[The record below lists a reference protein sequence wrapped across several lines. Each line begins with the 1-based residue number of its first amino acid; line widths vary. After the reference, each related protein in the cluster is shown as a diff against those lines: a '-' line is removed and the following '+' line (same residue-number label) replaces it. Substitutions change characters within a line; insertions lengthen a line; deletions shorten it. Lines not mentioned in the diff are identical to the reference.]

1 MLLKN
6 KVAVI
11 TGSNRGIGKQTL
23 EIFSKNGADIIACVR
38 ESNND
43 FKEYTKKISQDT
55 KNSIDIVDLDLQS
68 ENSVKDAIKRI
79 ASMNKKIDILI
90 NNAGSI
96 YTGIFQ
102 MTPISKLREIFEIN
116 FFSQS
121 VFVQG
126 LVKTMI
132 KNKSGNIIYISSSSA
147 IDANEG
153 RSAYSASKAAIIT
166 QAKTLSKELG
176 VFNIRVNCIAPGLT
190 QTDMMKNN
198 TPDNILQE
206 VIKTIPLKRVGDPN
220 EIANVALFLASDL
233 STYLSGQ
240 TIRVDGG
247 MN

>member
-1 MLLKN
+1 
-6 KVAVI
+6 
-11 TGSNRGIGKQTL
+11 
-23 EIFSKNGADIIACVR
+23 
-38 ESNND
+38 
-43 FKEYTKKISQDT
+43 
-55 KNSIDIVDLDLQS
+55 
-68 ENSVKDAIKRI
+68 
-79 ASMNKKIDILI
+79 
-90 NNAGSI
+90 
-96 YTGIFQ
+96 
-102 MTPISKLREIFEIN
+102 MTTISKLREIFEIN

-132 KNKSGNIIYISSSSA
+132 KNKSGSIIYISSSSA

-176 VFNIRVNCIAPGLT
+176 AFNIRVNCIAPGLT

-220 EIANVALFLASDL
+220 EIANVILFLASDL

>member
-23 EIFSKNGADIIACVR
+23 EIFSKNGADVIACVR
-38 ESNND
+38 KSSND
-43 FKEYTKKISQDT
+43 FIEYTKKLSQET

-79 ASMNKKIDILI
+79 VSMNKKIDILI

-102 MTPISKLREIFEIN
+102 MTTISKLREIFEIN

-132 KNKSGNIIYISSSSA
+132 KNKSGSIIYISSSSA

-166 QAKTLSKELG
+166 QAKTLSKELEH
-176 VFNIRVNCIAPGLT
+176 L
-190 QTDMMKNN
+190 
-198 TPDNILQE
+198 IL
-206 VIKTIPLKRVGDPN
+206 G
-220 EIANVALFLASDL
+220 
-233 STYLSGQ
+233 
-240 TIRVDGG
+240 
-247 MN
+247 

>member
-38 ESNND
+38 KSNND
-43 FKEYTKKISQDT
+43 FKEFTKKISQET
-55 KNSIDIVDLDLQS
+55 KNLIDIVDLDLQS

>member
-23 EIFSKNGADIIACVR
+23 EIFSKNGADVIACVR
-38 ESNND
+38 KSSHD
-43 FKEYTKKISQDT
+43 FIKYTKELTKET
-55 KNSIDIVDLDLQS
+55 KNSIDIVNLDLQS
-68 ENSVKDAIKRI
+68 ENSVKDAIKEI

-96 YTGIFQ
+96 FTGIFQ
-102 MTPISKLREIFEIN
+102 MTPISKLKEIFEIN

-121 VFVQG
+121 IFVQG

-132 KNKSGNIIYISSSSA
+132 KNKRGSIIYISSSSA

-153 RSAYSASKAAIIT
+153 RSAYSASKAAIIA

-190 QTDMMKNN
+190 QTDMMENN
-198 TPDNILQE
+198 TPDNILEE
-206 VIKTIPLKRVGDPN
+206 VKKTIPLKRVGDPS
-220 EIANVALFLASDL
+220 EIANVVLFLGSDL